1 MQRGYSLLVMAQDGC
16 LRVAFQLLCALMGG
30 IQGKDMVGRRQHHF
44 AALGQDHRLQDIDHL
59 RNVGHA
65 DGVAVVIEDVQV
77 DGCHQRIAHRVLLIE
92 EARICARLHIV
103 PGAPL
108 VHSQTDF
115 APACKL
121 ADDAAVVF
129 HQLLHAQRLV
139 QGGIVF
145 ALGELCRGALV
156 LPILMR
162 QCVVVQRHSVND
174 MARALE
180 HGAGPVV
187 VIDIRAR
194 CNLINFVVG

>member
-1 MQRGYSLLVMAQDGC
+1 
-16 LRVAFQLLCALMGG
+16 MGG

-44 AALGQDHRLQDIDHL
+44 AALSQDHRLQDIDHL

-145 ALGELCRGALV
+145 ALGELRRRALV

-162 QCVVVQRHSVND
+162 ERVVVQRHSVND

-180 HGAGPVV
+180 YGAGPVV

-194 CNLINFVVG
+194 CDFINFVVG